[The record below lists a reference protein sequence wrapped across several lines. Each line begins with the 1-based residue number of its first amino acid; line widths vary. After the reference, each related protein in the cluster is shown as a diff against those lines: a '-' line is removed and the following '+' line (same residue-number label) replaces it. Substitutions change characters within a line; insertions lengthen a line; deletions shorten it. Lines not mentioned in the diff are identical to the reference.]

1 MITDLA
7 KDEGLDGIII
17 DTIKLHSADPGAAGT
32 LNEVADT
39 STAVVLAAASAGV
52 RAMASSLD
60 ISVPADTIS
69 HYSLWGGSSLKSTNA
84 FGTPE
89 TYSSPGI
96 AEVPTAVLTAA

>member
-7 KDEGLDGIII
+7 KNEGLNGIII

-32 LNEVADT
+32 SNEVAGT
-39 STAVVLAAASAGV
+39 GTAGV
-52 RAMASSLD
+52 RAMASSLN
-60 ISVPADTIS
+60 IAVPADTIS
-69 HYSLWGGSSLKSTNA
+69 HYSFWGGSSLKSTNA